1 MIRKSI
7 AVLVVLSLFGFS
19 TAYAH
24 DSESSDE
31 AAGAVLVA
39 GLAFVTAAFLFS
51 AMDRHDEYRPSPRH
65 TPDRRH
71 DGRGSYDYQRHD
83 GRGDNGYGHGDYRR
97 NDGRYQQQGPSGR
110 TWRNWEGR

>member
-24 DSESSDE
+24 DSESGDE

-51 AMDRHDEYRPSPRH
+51 SMDRHDEYRPAPRH
-65 TPDRRH
+65 APDRRH
-71 DGRGSYDYQRHD
+71 DGGRSYDYQRHD
-83 GRGDNGYGHGDYRR
+83 GRGYDGYGRG
-97 NDGRYQQQGPSGR
+97 DGRYQQQGPSGR